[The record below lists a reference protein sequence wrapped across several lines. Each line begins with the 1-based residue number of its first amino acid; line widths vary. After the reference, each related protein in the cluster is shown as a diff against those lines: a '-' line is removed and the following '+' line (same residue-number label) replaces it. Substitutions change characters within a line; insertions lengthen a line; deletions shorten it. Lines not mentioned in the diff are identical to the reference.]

1 MKRLWNTNDCVGVA
15 GVRPA
20 VDTPRADVLR
30 PGQRG
35 LGADDTK
42 NGGILENEI
51 DDDGVPVQRYWIE
64 R

>member
-1 MKRLWNTNDCVGVA
+1 M
-15 GVRPA
+15 
-20 VDTPRADVLR
+20 DTPRADVLR